1 MITLPTLDL
10 GRDGIHLTEEGYK
23 VLIHIILTR
32 LKTEM
37 LDGNEVTLP
46 DWTVPRSQPRPIG
59 RSRGEKGLL
68 YRKRK
73 RENKLRAAKPEA
85 GAPEAGVSGS
95 GVPGAGVPT

>member
-1 MITLPTLDL
+1 M
-10 GRDGIHLTEEGYK
+10 TEEGYK

-59 RSRGEKGLL
+59 RSRGEKGHL
-68 YRKRK
+68 YRKRR
-73 RENKLRAAKPEA
+73 RERKLRATKPEA